1 VLQVDGLH
9 LVAWL
14 RQEVL
19 TTQLKPMLGSRLWRI
34 IKRIISGGQIDRF
47 KI

>member
-19 TTQLKPMLGSRLWRI
+19 TTQLKPMLGRRFA
-34 IKRIISGGQIDRF
+34 QINSVKGRKDE
-47 KI
+47 KPIL